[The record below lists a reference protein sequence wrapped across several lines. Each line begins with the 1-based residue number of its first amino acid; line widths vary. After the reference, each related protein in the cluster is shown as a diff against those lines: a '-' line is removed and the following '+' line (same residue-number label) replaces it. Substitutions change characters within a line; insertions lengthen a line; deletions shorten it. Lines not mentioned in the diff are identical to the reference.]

1 MLNLKIVTPEK
12 IIFNGN
18 VENVTVPGTLGSF
31 EVLNDHAPIISSL
44 EQGVV
49 EYTGNSGRK
58 HLDIKSG
65 FIEVKNNEVN
75 LCVEV

>member
-49 EYTGNSGRK
+49 EYTENSGRK